1 MSRQQFV
8 KNLADFWNACSQ
20 MLKKLQD
27 SVKSSQNL
35 ASQLLTRVEA
45 STKRY
50 EFVMDRER
58 LLERTF
64 RRDLGEVGHF
74 FDLFMRLYK
83 LVNTAFTCI

>member
-1 MSRQQFV
+1 M
-8 KNLADFWNACSQ
+8 
-20 MLKKLQD
+20 
-27 SVKSSQNL
+27 KSSQNL

-83 LVNTAFTCI
+83 